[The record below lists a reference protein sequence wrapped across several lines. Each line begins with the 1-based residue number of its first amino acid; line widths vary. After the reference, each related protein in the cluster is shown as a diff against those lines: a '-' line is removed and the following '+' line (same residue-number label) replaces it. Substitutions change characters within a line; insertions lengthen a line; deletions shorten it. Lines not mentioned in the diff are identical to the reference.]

1 MNKKYELL
9 EQIGS
14 GNFGTVYKGRNK
26 RTGEFV
32 AIKMEPISNETKM
45 LKNESVIYQYL
56 QNSQGIPLVRW
67 FGKDNV
73 NYYMVLNLLGDSLE
87 MLKKV
92 KTSFSLKLTLQ
103 IGIQALDLLM
113 FIHDKGLI
121 HRDIKPDN
129 FLLGLNEKS
138 NQLHIID
145 FGFCKRYTRDNQHIK
160 FRKTSS
166 LIGSLSYASVNSH
179 DCIELTRRD
188 DLESLGY
195 VLLYLYLARLDWQN
209 DVYTSDAIRDMK
221 SNIGNNKMM
230 PHVLIHYLQKIRC
243 LGFDERPNYIGL
255 IEDFTKQ
262 LKVVPL

>member
-1 MNKKYELL
+1 MNKKYTIL

-14 GNFGTVYKGRNK
+14 GNFGTVCKGKNI
-26 RTGEFV
+26 RTNEFV
-32 AIKMEPISNETKM
+32 AIKIEPISNETK
-45 LKNESVIYQYL
+45 LLRNESAIYQYL
-56 QNSQGIPLVRW
+56 QNSPGIPLVRW

-73 NYYMVLNLLGDSLE
+73 NYYMVMDLLGDSLE
-87 MLKKV
+87 TLKKA

-138 NQLHIID
+138 NQLHIVD
-145 FGFCKRYTRDNQHIK
+145 FGFCKCYMRNNEHIALG
-160 FRKTSS
+160 KTSK

-195 VLLYLYLARLDWQN
+195 VLLYLYLSRLDWQN

-221 SNIGNNKMM
+221 TNIEKNKLI
-230 PHVLIHYLQKIRC
+230 PHVLINYLQKIRC
-243 LGFDERPNYIGL
+243 LGFDERPNYMGL